1 MRHVSVSPPVSL
13 PNVFFFGN
21 GKNGSFQGA
30 DSATSS
36 RMRSC
41 LRSFV
46 AVLFL
51 GLSLVPPMCF
61 MVLPNCSSSVRLKYT
76 ILMTARVVFFAMV
89 REIEANS
96 GSLEFDAFGLLFLM
110 FTEASRTTEATIEVN
125 RPSSGLG
132 ARSTRDTTVRKFR
145 TRQKVAAM
153 YELYMDELRFIEQGS
168 YEFPVELEMG
178 VPSVFTLCALVVES
192 FFEFP
197 RMERRRCGGG
207 SGDDDAL
214 SMSENKAYGTH
225 LTLPDY
231 YLQHFHHQS
240 DGWLS
245 SASARRWEFD

>member
-1 MRHVSVSPPVSL
+1 MA
-13 PNVFFFGN
+13 
-21 GKNGSFQGA
+21 KNGSFQGA

-132 ARSTRDTTVRKFR
+132 ARSTRDP
-145 TRQKVAAM
+145 
-153 YELYMDELRFIEQGS
+153 DETE
-168 YEFPVELEMG
+168 
-178 VPSVFTLCALVVES
+178 
-192 FFEFP
+192 
-197 RMERRRCGGG
+197 GGC
-207 SGDDDAL
+207 
-214 SMSENKAYGTH
+214 YV
-225 LTLPDY
+225 
-231 YLQHFHHQS
+231 
-240 DGWLS
+240 
-245 SASARRWEFD
+245 